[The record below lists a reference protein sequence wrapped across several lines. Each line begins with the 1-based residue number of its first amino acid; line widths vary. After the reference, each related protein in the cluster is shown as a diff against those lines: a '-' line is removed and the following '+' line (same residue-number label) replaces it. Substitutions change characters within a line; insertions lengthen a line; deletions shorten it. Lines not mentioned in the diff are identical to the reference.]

1 MKQAIFTKS
10 LTISMPPEQYEQIK
24 EVTDQGCIS
33 MGEWVR
39 NAIDTALKNWPP
51 EEEQTDGN

>member
-24 EVTDQGCIS
+24 EITDQGDIS

-39 NAIDTALKNWPP
+39 DAIDTELAK
-51 EEEQTDGN
+51 EKQKEDIM

>member
-24 EVTDQGCIS
+24 KITDANSTS

-39 NAIDTALKNWPP
+39 DAIDAALEKNR
-51 EEEQTDGN
+51 TK

>member
-10 LTISMPPEQYEQIK
+10 LTISMPPEDYEQIK
-24 EVTDQGCIS
+24 EITDKGRIS

-39 NAIDTALKNWPP
+39 EAVDAALKKLQQK
-51 EEEQTDGN
+51 EDTM

>member
-24 EVTDQGCIS
+24 EITDQCHIS

-39 NAIDTALKNWPP
+39 GAVDAALEKHQPKEDQMN
-51 EEEQTDGN
+51 E